1 MSNELENVS
10 GIGKATAERLKAAGI
25 DSIQKL
31 ATMKIDDLLKL
42 KIKGIGAATGKK
54 YIASAKKLFEKTTPA
69 KEIVT
74 ESKVIEKQKVDKKEI
89 KKVEDKKV
97 IEDKPVAKKVVEK
110 EKPVEVK
117 KLEKVD
123 PKIKKLIS
131 QQSECN
137 IGLVGHVDHG
147 KTSLVKAMTGDWTDR
162 HSEEQE
168 RGISIKLG
176 YSNATIFYCPNCDK
190 YITAFMAEQERKKGQ
205 QRYTCSN
212 CKGKI
217 IFKRN
222 ISFVDAPGHEILM
235 ATMLSG
241 ASLMDGA
248 CLLIAADEP
257 CPQPQTREHLA
268 ALNIAG
274 INKIIIVQNKID
286 AVSKEQAIE
295 NYNQIK
301 EFTRGTVAENSPVIP
316 TSAVF
321 SSNINTVVRAF
332 EEVIPSP
339 ELDADDEFQFLVA
352 RSFDINRPGSEIDA
366 LKGGVI
372 GGSVLKG
379 KIMTGDE
386 IEIRPGLRIKDK
398 YNPIK
403 STVVSISQGRNLL
416 NDAKPGGLIGLGT
429 KLDPTLT
436 KGDSLI
442 GHLVGRPG
450 KLPDILDEV
459 ELKVTLLE
467 RVIGSENMIKVHDL
481 KHNERLL
488 LVVGTEKTGGI
499 VTKIL
504 KNSVVIKLNP
514 PICPAENFIYAIS
527 RIINRRYRLIGYGIN
542 MNQHA

>member
-1 MSNELENVS
+1 MKEL
-10 GIGKATAERLKAAGI
+10 
-25 DSIQKL
+25 
-31 ATMKIDDLLKL
+31 
-42 KIKGIGAATGKK
+42 IK
-54 YIASAKKLFEKTTPA
+54 
-69 KEIVT
+69 
-74 ESKVIEKQKVDKKEI
+74 
-89 KKVEDKKV
+89 
-97 IEDKPVAKKVVEK
+97 
-110 EKPVEVK
+110 
-117 KLEKVD
+117 
-123 PKIKKLIS
+123 
-131 QQSECN
+131 QQAECN

-147 KTSLVKAMTGDWTDR
+147 KTTLVKAMTGDWTDR

-176 YSNATIFYCPNCDK
+176 YSNATILYCPICDR
-190 YITAFMAEQERKKGQ
+190 YLTDYLAELERKKGQ
-205 QRYTCSN
+205 PRYSCSK
-212 CKGKI
+212 CKGKL

-248 CLLIAADEP
+248 LLLIAADES

-274 INKIIIVQNKID
+274 ITNIIIVQNKVD

-301 EFTRGTVAENSPVIP
+301 KFIKGTVAENSPIIP

-321 SSNINTVVRAF
+321 NSNIDLVLRGF
-332 EEVIPSP
+332 EELIPSP
-339 ELDADDEFQFLVA
+339 KLDEEEEFQFLVA
-352 RSFDINRPGSEIDA
+352 RSFDINRPGSEIEN
-366 LKGGVI
+366 LRGGVI

-379 KIMTGDE
+379 KINIGDK
-386 IEIRPGLRIKDK
+386 IEIRPGLHIKDN
-398 YNPIK
+398 YMPIR

-416 NDAKPGGLIGLGT
+416 EDAKPGGLIGLGT
-429 KLDPTLT
+429 KLDPSLT

-450 KLPDILDEV
+450 KLPEVLDEV
-459 ELKVTLLE
+459 ELEVTLLD
-467 RVIGSENMIKVHDL
+467 RVIGSENMIKVTDL

-488 LVVGTEKTGGI
+488 LVVGTEKTGGL

-504 KNSVVIKLNP
+504 KNTIIIKLNP

-527 RIINRRYRLIGYGIN
+527 RIINRRYRLIGYGVN
-542 MNQHA
+542 VNHN

>member
-31 ATMKIDDLLKL
+31 ATIKIEDLLKL
-42 KIKGIGAATGKK
+42 KIKGIGSATGKR
-54 YIASAKKLFEKTTPA
+54 YIENAMELYDEIPEAKKA
-69 KEIVT
+69 IV
-74 ESKVIEKQKVDKKEI
+74 E
-89 KKVEDKKV
+89 
-97 IEDKPVAKKVVEK
+97 PKVVEEQK
-110 EKPVEVK
+110 VVK
-117 KLEKVD
+117 KVPAKVKEEEKKIEKKPEKVD
-123 PKIKKLIS
+123 PQLKQAIKK
-131 QQSECN
+131 QAECN

-147 KTSLVKAMTGDWTDR
+147 KTTLVKALTGDWTDR

-176 YSNATIFYCPNCDK
+176 YSDATILYCSACDR
-190 YITAFMAEQERKKGQ
+190 YITAYMAEQERKKGQ
-205 QRYTCSN
+205 PRFTCPH
-212 CKGKI
+212 CLGKL

-248 CLLIAADEP
+248 CLLIAADES

-274 INKIIIVQNKID
+274 IKKIIIVQNKID
-286 AVSKEQAIE
+286 AVSRDQAIE

-301 EFTRGTVAENSPVIP
+301 EFTKGTVAENSPIIP

-321 SSNINTVVRAF
+321 SSNIDLVVRGF
-332 EEVIPSP
+332 EEIIPTP
-339 ELDADDEFQFLVA
+339 ELNANEEFQFLVA
-352 RSFDINRPGSEIDA
+352 RSFDINRPGSEIDK

-379 KIMTGDE
+379 KVKLGDK

-398 YNPIK
+398 YQPIQSK
-403 STVVSISQGRNLL
+403 VISISHGTNLL
-416 NDAKPGGLIGLGT
+416 DVAKPGGLIGLGT

-436 KGDSLI
+436 KGDALI
-442 GHLVGRPG
+442 GHLVGLPG
-450 KLPDILDEV
+450 KLPDVLDEV
-459 ELKVTLLE
+459 ELKITLLD
-467 RVIGSENMIKVHDL
+467 RVIGLENLIKVHDL

-504 KNSVVIKLNP
+504 KDRIIIKLNP
-514 PICPAENFIYAIS
+514 PICPAEDFIYAIS
-527 RIINRRYRLIGYGIN
+527 RIINRRYRLIGYGTNVIERN
-542 MNQHA
+542 